1 MTTWQRFGDGTWVNV
16 DHLEVVRVDEQDDG
30 TWQLTATFTS
40 GHTHP
45 LGSHTNRDL
54 LVDCTDALLRGEVG
68 EHLEALTD
76 SAEPE
81 PAAPELGAPEPAAP
95 ELQPAVP
102 AGRRSWR
109 FWRSG
114 PRPALTVA
122 DGPLDPAVP

>member
-30 TWQLTATFTS
+30 SWQLTATFTS

-45 LGSHTNRDL
+45 LGSHANREL

-76 SAEPE
+76 SADLEL
-81 PAAPELGAPEPAAP
+81 AASG
-95 ELQPAVP
+95 LQPAAAAEP
-102 AGRRSWR
+102 RGWR
-109 FWRSG
+109 FWRSS
-114 PRPALTVA
+114 RRQTLRAA
-122 DGPLDPAVP
+122 DGHPGPAVP